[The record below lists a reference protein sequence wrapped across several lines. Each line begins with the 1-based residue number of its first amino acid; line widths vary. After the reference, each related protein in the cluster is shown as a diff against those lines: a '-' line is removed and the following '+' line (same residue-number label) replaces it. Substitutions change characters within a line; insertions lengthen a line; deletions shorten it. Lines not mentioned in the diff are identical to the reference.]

1 MSGTGP
7 YHQAAI
13 KPYRTPSN
21 MPRKQQDTLTEQRPS
36 SRNLRVLKQLFTF
49 MRPYRGALLG
59 AVLALLVAAMAVLGF
74 GVVLQRV
81 VDHGLS
87 SGSATALDQ
96 ALLLF
101 LIVVT
106 VMAASVAARV
116 YLVTWIGERVVA
128 DIRKAV
134 FAQVLKLEPAFFEVT
149 RTGEVISRLTV
160 DTSLLQVVV
169 GSTLAIAVRNALLIS
184 GGLVMLMLTS
194 GKLALLVLLGVPIAV
209 IPLWLLGHRVRK
221 LSRNSQ
227 DRIADIG
234 AFVDEVLYGIRTVQA
249 FCHEPIDRHRYSEH
263 VEAAF
268 DAATQR
274 SRVSAVLTATVML
287 FTFIAVSLVLWVGGH
302 DVLAGRLSGG
312 QLSAFVF
319 YALLVAGSVGALS
332 EVAGDL
338 LRAAGATERLLE
350 LLNTQ
355 PAISPPATP
364 VALPEPAQGA
374 VELSQVTFH
383 YPSRP
388 DRPALSQ
395 LSLRLQPGQKLA
407 LVGPSGAGKSTV
419 LQLLLRFYDP
429 DSGVIRFD
437 GVDIREVDPQQLR
450 QRIALVPQDPII
462 FGADAWENIR
472 YGFTDVSDADV
483 RSAAVAAH
491 AAEFLDQLPQGFNT
505 YLGERGIRLS
515 GGQRQR
521 IAIARAIL
529 RDPAVLLLD
538 EATSSLDAESERL
551 VQDALE
557 QLMQSR
563 TTLIIAHRLATVRKV
578 DRILVM
584 DHGQLVASGRH
595 QELVEEN
602 GLYARLAALQFRD
615 TPAAVE
621 EPVIEQA

>member
-1 MSGTGP
+1 
-7 YHQAAI
+7 
-13 KPYRTPSN
+13 
-21 MPRKQQDTLTEQRPS
+21 MPRSKQNTPVEQRPP
-36 SRNLRVLKQLFTF
+36 SRDLRVLKQLFGF
-49 MRPYRGALLG
+49 LRPYRRAVLG
-59 AVLALLVAAMAVLGF
+59 AALALLIAAAAVLGF
-74 GVVLQRV
+74 GMVLQRV
-81 VDHGLS
+81 VDQGLS
-87 SGSATALDQ
+87 SGSGAALNH
-96 ALLLF
+96 ALALF
-101 LIVVT
+101 LVVVT
-106 VMAASVAARV
+106 VMAVSVAARV

-149 RTGEVISRLTV
+149 RTGEVISRLTT

-169 GSTLAIAVRNALLIS
+169 GSSLAIAVRNALLIS
-184 GGLVMLMLTS
+184 GGLVMLAITS
-194 GKLALLVLLGVPIAV
+194 GKLALLVLLGVPLAV
-209 IPLWLLGHRVRK
+209 IPMWLLGHRVRR
-221 LSRNSQ
+221 LSRSTQ

-234 AFVDEVLYGIRTVQA
+234 AFVDEALYGIRTVQA
-249 FCHEPIDRHRYSEH
+249 FCHEHIDRRRYGEQ

-268 DAATQR
+268 GAAIRRT
-274 SRVSAVLTATVML
+274 RVSALLTATVML
-287 FTFIAVSLVLWVGGH
+287 FTFVAVSIVLWVGGH
-302 DVLAGRLSGG
+302 DVLAGRITGG

-355 PAISPPATP
+355 PGISPPAAP
-364 VALPEPAQGA
+364 VALPEPACGEVQ
-374 VELSQVTFH
+374 LSHVTFR

-388 DRPALSQ
+388 DSPALSA
-395 LSLRLQPGQKLA
+395 LSLSLQPGQKVA

-429 DSGVIRFD
+429 DAGVIRFD
-437 GVDIREVDPQQLR
+437 GVDIREADPQQLR
-450 QRIALVPQDPII
+450 RRMALVPQDPVI

-472 YGFTDVSDADV
+472 YGFPGVNDADV
-483 RSAAVAAH
+483 RRAAQAAH
-491 AAEFLDQLPQGFNT
+491 AAEFLDELPQGFNT
-505 YLGERGIRLS
+505 FLGERGIRLS

-521 IAIARAIL
+521 IAIARAIV

-557 QLMQSR
+557 RLMQHR

-578 DRILVM
+578 DQILVM
-584 DHGQLVASGRH
+584 DAGRIVASGSH
-595 QELVEEN
+595 DELVAEN

-615 TPAAVE
+615 SAASQGAAGGGDPAVLRYTE
-621 EPVIEQA
+621 RRQGDGL

>member
-1 MSGTGP
+1 
-7 YHQAAI
+7 
-13 KPYRTPSN
+13 
-21 MPRKQQDTLTEQRPS
+21 MPRRKQNTLTEQRPS
-36 SRNLRVLKQLFTF
+36 SRDLRVLKQLFNF
-49 MRPYRGALLG
+49 LRPYRRALLG
-59 AVLALLVAAMAVLGF
+59 AVLALLFAAASVLGF
-74 GVVLQRV
+74 GIVLQRV

-87 SGSATALDQ
+87 SGSGEALNQ

-101 LIVVT
+101 LVVVT

-184 GGLVMLMLTS
+184 GGLVMLILTS
-194 GKLALLVLLGVPIAV
+194 GKLALLVLLGVPLTV
-209 IPLWLLGHRVRK
+209 IPLWLLGHRVRS
-221 LSRNSQ
+221 LSRDSQ

-249 FCHEPIDRHRYSEH
+249 FCHEAIDHQRYGEQ

-268 DAATQR
+268 AAAIRRTR
-274 SRVSAVLTATVML
+274 ISAILTATMML
-287 FTFIAVSLVLWVGGH
+287 FTFVAISIVLWVGGH
-302 DVLAGRLSGG
+302 DVLDGRISGG

-332 EVAGDL
+332 EIAGDL

-350 LLNTQ
+350 LLNTR
-355 PAISPPATP
+355 PVISPPASP
-364 VALPEPAQGA
+364 VALPEPARGEVQ
-374 VELSQVTFH
+374 LSDVTFR

-388 DRPALSQ
+388 DSDALSK
-395 LSLRLQPGQKLA
+395 LSLTLQTGQKVA

-429 DSGVIRFD
+429 DAGVIHFD
-437 GVDIREVDPQQLR
+437 GVDIREADPQQLR
-450 QRIALVPQDPII
+450 RRMALVPQDPVI

-472 YGFTDVSDADV
+472 YGFAGVTDADV
-483 RSAAVAAH
+483 RHAAEAAH
-491 AAEFLDQLPQGFNT
+491 AAEFLDQLPQGFDT
-505 YLGERGIRLS
+505 FLGERGIRLS
-515 GGQRQR
+515 GGQRQC

-557 QLMQSR
+557 KLMQAR
-563 TTLIIAHRLATVRKV
+563 TTLIIAHRLATLRKV
-578 DRILVM
+578 DTILVM
-584 DHGQLVASGRH
+584 DHGRIVASGCH
-595 QELVEEN
+595 DELVAQN

-615 TPAAVE
+615 SPAALE
-621 EPVIEQA
+621 ESAAELA

>member
-1 MSGTGP
+1 
-7 YHQAAI
+7 
-13 KPYRTPSN
+13 
-21 MPRKQQDTLTEQRPS
+21 MPRSKQNALTGQRPP
-36 SRNLRVLKQLFTF
+36 SRDLRVLKQLFTF
-49 MRPYRGALLG
+49 LRPYRGALLG
-59 AVLALLVAAMAVLGF
+59 AVVALLIAAGSVLGF

-87 SGSATALDQ
+87 SGSGAALNQ

-106 VMAASVAARV
+106 VMSASVAARV

-134 FAQVLKLEPAFFEVT
+134 FARVLRLEPAYFEVT
-149 RTGEVISRLTV
+149 RTAEVISRLTT

-184 GGLVMLMLTS
+184 GGLVMLTITS
-194 GKLALLVLLGVPIAV
+194 GKLALLVLLGVPVAV
-209 IPLWLLGHRVRK
+209 IPMWLLGHRVRS
-221 LSRNSQ
+221 LSRSSQ

-234 AFVDEVLYGIRTVQA
+234 ALVDEVLYGIRTVQA
-249 FCHEPIDRHRYSEH
+249 FCHERIDRLRYGEQ

-268 DAATQR
+268 DAAIRRT
-274 SRVSAVLTATVML
+274 RVSALLTATVML
-287 FTFIAVSLVLWVGGH
+287 FTFVAISLVLWVGGH
-302 DVLAGRLSGG
+302 DVLAGRISGG

-319 YALLVAGSVGALS
+319 YALLVAGSVSALS
-332 EVAGDL
+332 EVAGNL

-350 LLNTQ
+350 LLNTE
-355 PAISPPATP
+355 PVISPPAAP
-364 VALPEPAQGA
+364 VALPEPARGGVQ
-374 VELSQVTFH
+374 LDNVTFR

-388 DRPALSQ
+388 DSPALSE
-395 LSLRLQPGQKLA
+395 LSLTLQPGQKVA

-429 DSGVIRFD
+429 DTGVIRFD
-437 GVDIREVDPQQLR
+437 GIDIRQADPQQLR
-450 QRIALVPQDPII
+450 RRMALVPQDPVI
-462 FGADAWENIR
+462 FGADARENIR
-472 YGFTDVSDADV
+472 YGFPGVSDADV
-483 RSAAVAAH
+483 RRAAEAAH
-491 AAEFLDQLPQGFNT
+491 AAEFLDQLPQGFAT
-505 YLGERGIRLS
+505 FLGERGVRLS

-557 QLMQSR
+557 QLMQAR

-578 DRILVM
+578 DRILVL
-584 DHGQLVASGRH
+584 DRGRIVASGRH
-595 QELVEEN
+595 DELVAAH

-615 TPAAVE
+615 SP
-621 EPVIEQA
+621 EPLVAPVAGKA

>member
-1 MSGTGP
+1 
-7 YHQAAI
+7 
-13 KPYRTPSN
+13 
-21 MPRKQQDTLTEQRPS
+21 MPRSKQNAMVEQRPS
-36 SRNLRVLKQLFTF
+36 SRDLRVLVQLLSFL
-49 MRPYRGALLG
+49 RPYRAAVLG
-59 AVLALLVAAMAVLGF
+59 AAIALLVAAAAVLGF
-74 GVVLQRV
+74 GVVLQGV
-81 VDHGLS
+81 VDEGLS
-87 SGSATALDQ
+87 SSSGAALNR

-134 FAQVLKLEPAFFEVT
+134 FGQVLRLEPAFFEVT
-149 RTGEVISRLTV
+149 RTGEVISRLTT

-169 GSTLAIAVRNALLIS
+169 GSTLAIAVRNALLIG
-184 GGLVMLMLTS
+184 GGLVMLSITS
-194 GKLALLVLLGVPIAV
+194 GKLALLVLLGVPVAV
-209 IPLWLLGHRVRK
+209 IPLWLLGHRVRR
-221 LSRNSQ
+221 LSRSSQ

-234 AFVDEVLYGIRTVQA
+234 ALIDEVLYGIRTVQA
-249 FCHEPIDRHRYSEH
+249 FCHERIDRRRYGER

-268 DAATQR
+268 QAAVRRT
-274 SRVSAVLTATVML
+274 RVSALLTATVML
-287 FTFIAVSLVLWVGGH
+287 FTFCAVSLVLWVGGH

-350 LLNTQ
+350 LLNTEPLISA
-355 PAISPPATP
+355 PAVP
-364 VALPEPAQGA
+364 VALPDPARGQL
-374 VELSQVTFH
+374 ELDKVTFR

-388 DRPALSQ
+388 DSPALSE
-395 LSLRLQPGQKLA
+395 LSLTLKPGQKVA
-407 LVGPSGAGKSTV
+407 LVGVSGAGKSTL

-429 DSGVIRFD
+429 AAGVIRFD
-437 GVDIREVDPQQLR
+437 GVDIREADPRQLR
-450 QRIALVPQDPII
+450 RRMALVPQDPVI
-462 FGADAWENIR
+462 FGADAWENIG
-472 YGFTDVSDADV
+472 YGMTGVSDEDV
-483 RSAAVAAH
+483 RRAAEAAH
-491 AAEFLDQLPQGFNT
+491 AAEFLEQLPQGFDT
-505 YLGERGIRLS
+505 FLGERGIRLS

-557 QLMQSR
+557 QLMQDR

-584 DHGQLVASGRH
+584 DQGRIVASGRH
-595 QELVEEN
+595 DELVSEH

-615 TPAAVE
+615 AA
-621 EPVIEQA
+621 EPQLEAASKAAKAAAQPGRY

>member
-1 MSGTGP
+1 
-7 YHQAAI
+7 
-13 KPYRTPSN
+13 
-21 MPRKQQDTLTEQRPS
+21 MPRSKRNTIAEQRPP
-36 SRNLRVLKQLFTF
+36 SRDLRVLKQLFTF
-49 MRPYRGALLG
+49 LRPYRSAVLG
-59 AVLALLVAAMAVLGF
+59 AVVALLIAAGAVLGF
-74 GVVLQRV
+74 GVILQRV

-87 SGSATALDQ
+87 SGSGAALNQ

-149 RTGEVISRLTV
+149 RTGEVISRLTT

-169 GSTLAIAVRNALLIS
+169 GSTLAIAVRNALLIT
-184 GGLVMLMLTS
+184 GGLVMLTITS
-194 GKLALLVLLGVPIAV
+194 GKLALLVLLGVPVAV
-209 IPLWLLGHRVRK
+209 IPLWLLGHRVRS
-221 LSRNSQ
+221 LSRSSQ

-234 AFVDEVLYGIRTVQA
+234 ALIDEVLYGIHTVQA
-249 FCHEPIDRHRYSEH
+249 FCHERIDHRRYGEQ

-268 DAATQR
+268 DAAIRRTK
-274 SRVSAVLTATVML
+274 VSALLTATVML
-287 FTFIAVSLVLWVGGH
+287 FTFTAVSVVLWVGGH
-302 DVLAGRLSGG
+302 DVLAGRISGG

-338 LRAAGATERLLE
+338 LRAAGATKRLLE
-350 LLNTQ
+350 LLSTEPVIST
-355 PAISPPATP
+355 PASP
-364 VALPEPAQGA
+364 VVLPEPVLGEVQ
-374 VELSQVTFH
+374 LDNVTFR

-388 DRPALSQ
+388 DSPALSE
-395 LSLRLQPGQKLA
+395 LSLSLQPGKKVA

-429 DSGVIRFD
+429 DAGVIRFD
-437 GVDIREVDPQQLR
+437 GVDIRQADLQQLR
-450 QRIALVPQDPII
+450 QRMALVPQDPVI

-472 YGFTDVSDADV
+472 YGFPAVNDADV
-483 RSAAVAAH
+483 RRAAEAAY

-505 YLGERGIRLS
+505 FLGERGIRLS

-521 IAIARAIL
+521 IAIAIARAIL
-529 RDPAVLLLD
+529 RNPAVLLLD

-551 VQDALE
+551 VQAALE
-557 QLMQSR
+557 QLMQAR

-578 DRILVM
+578 DQILVM
-584 DHGQLVASGRH
+584 DSGRIVASGRH
-595 QELVEEN
+595 DELVAAH

-615 TPAAVE
+615 TP
-621 EPVIEQA
+621 EPLMQPTAG